1 MNRIAGRDPPAAD
14 CSGRPAHRRS
24 ERRSRIAGGPR
35 LACRSGPLE
44 NRPCRRFLLQNVTV
58 DGHIYSAPVDI
69 HGANWM
75 FYSTK
80 IFQELKLQPPK
91 SWDEFFAQA
100 SKLQA
105 AGYTP
110 LAFGAMPSRR
120 AVFMALLA
128 GIGGSDVYRAVAVAH
143 DAKARAARASK
154 PCSTRWDGCAS
165 TSMPVVQ
172 PQVERHLGTGGNQQG
187 SPDDSS
193 VIGRRGLLLPP
204 V

>member
-1 MNRIAGRDPPAAD
+1 LPP
-14 CSGRPAHRRS
+14 
-24 ERRSRIAGGPR
+24 
-35 LACRSGPLE
+35 L
-44 NRPCRRFLLQNVTV
+44 LLQNVTV

-110 LAFGAMPSRR
+110 LAFGANAQQESWLSWRCWP
-120 AVFMALLA
+120 VLA
-128 GIGGSDVYRAVAVAH
+128 GA
-143 DAKARAARASK
+143 
-154 PCSTRWDGCAS
+154 
-165 TSMPVVQ
+165 TSIA
-172 PQVERHLGTGGNQQG
+172 L
-187 SPDDSS
+187 
-193 VIGRRGLLLPP
+193 
-204 V
+204 